1 MIGQNVEGEERGK
14 REKKKERKHSWQQIA
29 PPSTLCT
36 APIGRDIM
44 KIPTTRL
51 EEVFDSQKMPHTPT
65 IF

>member
-14 REKKKERKHSWQQIA
+14 REKKRKHSWRKIA
-29 PPSTLCT
+29 PTSTLCT

-51 EEVFDSQKMPHTPT
+51 EEVFDSQKMPHMPT
-65 IF
+65 TF